1 MSKLKKS
8 IDLTY
13 CPKCGWSKLG
23 ELQKVAKV
31 KQKVKELKEDLYD
44 ERAMSTELAV
54 ENDKQEDE
62 ISELK
67 HTITQLR
74 KEIKLLKE
82 YD

>member
-1 MSKLKKS
+1 MSSKVA
-8 IDLTY
+8 Y
-13 CPKCGWSKLG
+13 CEKCGWSKLG
-23 ELQKVAKV
+23 ELQKVLRV
-31 KQKVKELKEDLYD
+31 KQQIKELKQDLYD
-44 ERAMSTELAV
+44 ERHISTELAI

-74 KEIKLLKE
+74 KEIKLLKQ

>member
-8 IDLTY
+8 VDLTY
-13 CPKCGWSKLG
+13 CPKCGWDKIEKA
-23 ELQKVAKV
+23 ELKSSNYA
-31 KQKVKELKEDLYD
+31 KVKELKQDLYD
-44 ERAMSTELAV
+44 ERAISTELAV

-74 KEIKLLKE
+74 KEIKLLKQ

>member
-1 MSKLKKS
+1 MSKLA
-8 IDLTY
+8 Y
-13 CPKCGWSKLG
+13 CEKCGWSKLG

-31 KQKVKELKEDLYD
+31 KQKVKELKQDLYD
-44 ERAMSTELAV
+44 ERAISTELAV

-74 KEIKLLKE
+74 KEIKLLKQ